1 MPIILYFHTRTFTLH
16 HIDILKSSHS
26 CSSLFIITSLYKSTE
41 RKITQLVLSFIQSLC
56 DFTTQHPYN
65 RAYHT
70 HTHTHTHTH
79 NIISTCSH
87 IHIRVPLQFSLQ
99 VFVKGSDDN
108 LSD

>member
-1 MPIILYFHTRTFTLH
+1 MLIILYFHTRTFTLH

-65 RAYHT
+65 RGY
-70 HTHTHTHTH
+70 HTHTH

-99 VFVKGSDDN
+99 VFVKRSDDN

>member
-26 CSSLFIITSLYKSTE
+26 CSSLFIITSLYKSIE

-56 DFTTQHPYN
+56 DFTTQHPHN
-65 RAYHT
+65 RGYPPPHT
-70 HTHTHTHTH
+70 HTY
-79 NIISTCSH
+79 NIISTCSR